1 MALLLRGESFFE
13 PDFPVFL
20 NREPES
26 FATGLHTHDFI
37 ELAFVTEGRGFHY
50 VDGECLA
57 VQKGDLFLLPIGTAH
72 VFRPSSSDPANPL
85 VVMNCI
91 FDPSVSGTLRSWIPE
106 DSELQHFL
114 TGEPAG
120 RLNWYRCSDEGDR
133 FRTLFNQALLEYTER
148 SSGYRKMVTAALLQM
163 LLQLHR
169 AQTRAPQPA
178 VSFSPDIVE
187 EALLF
192 IEKHYSD
199 KITLKAFAD
208 RAYVSVGHF
217 QNQFKKATGQTFNH
231 YLQNVRIEKCCKLL
245 KTTDK
250 TVQETANEVG
260 YSDMKFFHSLFRK
273 ITGSSPQ
280 RYRRA

>member
-1 MALLLRGESFFE
+1 MAFLLKGDSFFE

-20 NREPES
+20 NREPET
-26 FATGLHTHDFI
+26 FATAMHTHDFI

-72 VFRPSSSDPANPL
+72 VFRPSSSDPASPL

-120 RLNWYRCSDEGDR
+120 RLNWYRCSDEGDQ

-148 SSGYRKMVTAALLQM
+148 SSGYRRMVTATLLQM

-169 AQTRAPQPA
+169 VQTRAPQPA
-178 VSFSPDIVE
+178 ASFSPDIVE